1 MGSESSETGW
11 SAPAGTLDAA
21 PALQH
26 LDLLAEPV
34 AEQVRQLADDRIG
47 VVAIDPGFADTAD
60 FCARYSSLPE
70 LSANCVVVVGKRSG
84 ELRHA
89 SCTVPSTA
97 RTDVNGLVKR
107 RLDVR
112 KASFAPVD
120 EAVQLTGMEFGGI
133 TPLGLPHQWPLLIDR
148 RVAEGGAFV
157 VGSGLR
163 GSKLIVPGA
172 VLAELPGAEVC
183 SDLGG

>member
-1 MGSESSETGW
+1 MGTESPEPGW
-11 SAPAGTLDAA
+11 SEVAGTLDAA
-21 PALQH
+21 PAREH

-34 AEQVRQLADDRIG
+34 AERVRQLADDRIG
-47 VVAIDPGFADTAD
+47 VVAIDPGSADTAD
-60 FCARYSSLPE
+60 FCARYSSPPE

-84 ELRHA
+84 EQRHA

-120 EAVQLTGMEFGGI
+120 EAVRLTGMEFGGI
-133 TPLGLPHQWPLLIDR
+133 TPLGLPDRWPLLIDR
-148 RVAEGGAFV
+148 RVAEGGVFV

-163 GSKLIVPGA
+163 RSKLIVPGA
-172 VLAELPGAEVC
+172 VLAELAGAEVLG
-183 SDLGG
+183 DLGR